1 MAKAKTQC
9 TSLLIMLA
17 AAGWAP
23 LAFSAPP
30 PDRNHAPER
39 PEEPAVAPQGNPDLD
54 AQIAHLRAIREQLS
68 RTDAPEERDMLIA
81 ERTKVMQDAV
91 ATVRKTSGMPSRDGM
106 RPPSGTGKGTAQASM
121 CHEQTRQ
128 QVALMQEM
136 MQAMKDGQ
144 GMSAGMGRAMGGA
157 SMMGK

>member
-1 MAKAKTQC
+1 MAKAKIQR

-17 AAGWAP
+17 AAAWAP

-54 AQIAHLRAIREQLS
+54 AQIAHLRTIREQLS
-68 RTDAPEERDMLIA
+68 RTDAPEERDLLIA

-91 ATVRKTSGMPSRDGM
+91 ATVRKTSG
-106 RPPSGTGKGTAQASM
+106 SGTSKSTAAKAGM
-121 CHEQTRQ
+121 CHDQTGQ

-136 MQAMKDGQ
+136 MQAMKDRQ
-144 GMSAGMGRAMGGA
+144 GMGPGMGRAMGGA